1 MATGDRI
8 DHVRPRDLCPEGTIL
23 EAAPLVASG
32 NLLGVPLEKLDSKGF
47 SFHVRV
53 PTNGTPL
60 STGLTFQ
67 LALVDDPNNSDP
79 GKVVRI
85 GIAVKV
91 LASGT
96 DDLTTTGAGTEQF
109 FTGTMNATTGVITLV
124 SAAIANA
131 NLDSA
136 AAGSLLLV
144 RIRRNGSNAADTHNG
159 RVLLTNITVS
169 DT

>member
-8 DHVRPRDLCPEGTIL
+8 DHIRPRDLSPEGSLL
-23 EAAPLVASG
+23 EFAPLVQSG
-32 NLLGVPLEKLDSKGF
+32 NVLGVPLEKLDGKGF
-47 SFHVRV
+47 TFVVRV

-67 LALVDDPNNSDP
+67 LALVDDTNNSDP

-85 GIAVKV
+85 GISVKL
-91 LASGT
+91 LASTT

-109 FTGTMNATTGVITLV
+109 FTATMNATTGIITLL

-144 RIRRNGSNAADTHNG
+144 RVRRNGSNAADTHNG